1 MGGVTVR
8 NIELKNKKQFEK
20 LVQLGR
26 FIIKNNCEES
36 YCNLQ
41 NVFAVAT
48 KE

>member
-1 MGGVTVR
+1 
-8 NIELKNKKQFEK
+8 
-20 LVQLGR
+20 VQLGR

-48 KE
+48 KEWRVSRSEPLSIS